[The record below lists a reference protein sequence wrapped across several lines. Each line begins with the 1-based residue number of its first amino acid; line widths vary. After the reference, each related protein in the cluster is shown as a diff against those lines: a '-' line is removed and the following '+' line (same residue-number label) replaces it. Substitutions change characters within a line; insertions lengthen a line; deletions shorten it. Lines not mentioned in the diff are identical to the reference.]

1 MPTQHWCVQVAR
13 VLTYAYENNV
23 QAFLEPTAELCLA
36 LLERDAGDPAHQDPL
51 RPPGSAP
58 PGASSADLVAT
69 TQPHVVFCSH
79 GQTPLAFLGSECLR
93 LLSQVRF
100 PRRRPPAEAL
110 QHSARCASIAGDR
123 GKGSRGWLLLW
134 WFGVPSS

>member
-1 MPTQHWCVQVAR
+1 MAR

-58 PGASSADLVAT
+58 PGASSAALVAT
-69 TQPHVVFCSH
+69 TQPHIVFCAN
-79 GQTPLAFLGSECLR
+79 GQTPLAFLGSDCLR
-93 LLSQVRF
+93 LLSQVRC
-100 PRRRPPAEAL
+100 PLARAL
-110 QHSARCASIAGDR
+110 
-123 GKGSRGWLLLW
+123 
-134 WFGVPSS
+134 